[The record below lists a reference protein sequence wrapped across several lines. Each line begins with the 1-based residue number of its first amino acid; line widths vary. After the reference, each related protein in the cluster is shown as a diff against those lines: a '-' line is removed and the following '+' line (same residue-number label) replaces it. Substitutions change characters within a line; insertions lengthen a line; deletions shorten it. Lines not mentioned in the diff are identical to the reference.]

1 MCFLDLELLCHFTFS
16 LQNHIVPPFVHV
28 ARSRISVF
36 SKGYLGRYRDGY
48 VATGIF
54 IICMFIKKYK
64 TYLERDLRTNYGQGN
79 EGMDMLLS
87 MNTVI
92 FRGICNCFYDGTSL
106 DEPLSH
112 SQ

>member
-1 MCFLDLELLCHFTFS
+1 MCFLDLELSYHFTFS

-54 IICMFIKKYK
+54 ICMFIKK
-64 TYLERDLRTNYGQGN
+64 
-79 EGMDMLLS
+79 
-87 MNTVI
+87 I
-92 FRGICNCFYDGTSL
+92 
-106 DEPLSH
+106 
-112 SQ
+112 